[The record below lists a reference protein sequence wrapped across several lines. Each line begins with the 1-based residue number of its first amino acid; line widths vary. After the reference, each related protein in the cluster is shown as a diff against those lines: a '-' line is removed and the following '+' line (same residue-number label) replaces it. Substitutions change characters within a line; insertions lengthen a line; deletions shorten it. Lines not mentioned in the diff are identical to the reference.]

1 MKVYM
6 VSIYPFLPKLRLQL
20 ILYKIW
26 AVHRITTNISLNHFW
41 YAYAILNL
49 GQTKY
54 KDNFRFFIDGV
65 SVIKRLF
72 KIKVVCHMMNY
83 IYTVC
88 VLGTIMRQETKY
100 KKQPKWKPN
109 WYSNRSLIIIA
120 KIKNAKSLYFVNCLP
135 RGYPP
140 LSRQCFDTDMVY

>member
-26 AVHRITTNISLNHFW
+26 AVHRITTKISLNHFW
-41 YAYAILNL
+41 YSYAILNL

-72 KIKVVCHMMNY
+72 KVKVICHDVLY
-83 IYTVC
+83 IYCVC
-88 VLGTIMRQETKY
+88 PWNNYETRNKIW
-100 KKQPKWKPN
+100 KQPKWKPN

-140 LSRQCFDTDMVY
+140 PSSQCFGTDMVY